1 MVTIL
6 IIPAK
11 MATLGLV
18 KINLYWNK
26 GCKVIVSVYYVTNK
40 ILTCDSNYIVEK
52 VIWRKFGNSGTS
64 MREVIITYF

>member
-1 MVTIL
+1 MVTVL
-6 IIPAK
+6 IISAK
-11 MATLGLV
+11 MANPGLL

-40 ILTCDSNYIVEK
+40 NLACDWNYIVEK